1 MYVVRGNSQLAASAR
16 SPALAI
22 HALRRLPKLQ
32 LRIVDGIVSVTQ
44 QYWATSDQCAHGFS
58 SDAA

>member
-1 MYVVRGNSQLAASAR
+1 MYIVRGSSQSEIGATPPAIAILAMR
-16 SPALAI
+16 P
-22 HALRRLPKLQ
+22 LPKLQ

-44 QYWATSDQCAHGFS
+44 QYWTASNHCAHGFS